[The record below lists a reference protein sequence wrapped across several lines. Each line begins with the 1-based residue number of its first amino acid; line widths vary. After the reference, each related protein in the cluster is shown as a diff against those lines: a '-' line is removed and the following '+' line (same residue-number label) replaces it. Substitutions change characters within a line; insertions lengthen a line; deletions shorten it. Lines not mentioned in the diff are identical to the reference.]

1 MRILFIWG
9 LLSALLPWVIL
20 AEKYILRAQR
30 MAKRLT
36 WSPYSGM
43 LNPKSR
49 IESYVLRSSAHRK
62 PF

>member
-1 MRILFIWG
+1 MLRMLFIWG
-9 LLSALLPWVIL
+9 LLSTLLPWVIL

-49 IESYVLRSSAHRK
+49 IES
-62 PF
+62 